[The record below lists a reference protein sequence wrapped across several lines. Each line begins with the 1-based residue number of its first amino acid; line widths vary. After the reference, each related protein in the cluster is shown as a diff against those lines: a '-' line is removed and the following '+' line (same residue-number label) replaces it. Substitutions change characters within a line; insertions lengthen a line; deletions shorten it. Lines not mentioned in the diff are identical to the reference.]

1 MSDYYTNNDDINSY
15 ADPNL
20 TNDYYSNTDSS
31 NDYYS
36 NISQPN
42 DYSSNNQSND
52 YYTNTGKQ
60 DSYYDSTDKI
70 TEDDLVN
77 KNFVI
82 QINKPRL
89 IAHIIGLLIPFIFY
103 LMCYRF
109 IKYAGD
115 YGTYITCVL
124 FIFFLLFLGFFI
136 VNVGK
141 KIEIIDKTIIIT
153 RLFYRK
159 ELISRK
165 DITKCEVITG
175 LTSYGRYHSEDYN
188 KVVIYYV
195 AEGKERKV
203 DMTDN
208 LYTCYNELV
217 RYMDYFVKCDF
228 IDGRSAF
235 ARFFDNNR

>member
-42 DYSSNNQSND
+42 DY
-52 YYTNTGKQ
+52 
-60 DSYYDSTDKI
+60 YDSTDKI

-82 QINKPRL
+82 QINKLRL

>member
-31 NDYYS
+31 NNYYS

-42 DYSSNNQSND
+42 D
-52 YYTNTGKQ
+52 
-60 DSYYDSTDKI
+60 YYDSTDKI

-82 QINKPRL
+82 QINKLRL

>member
-42 DYSSNNQSND
+42 D
-52 YYTNTGKQ
+52 
-60 DSYYDSTDKI
+60 YYDSTDKI

-153 RLFYRK
+153 RLFYQK

>member
-1 MSDYYTNNDDINSY
+1 
-15 ADPNL
+15 
-20 TNDYYSNTDSS
+20 
-31 NDYYS
+31 
-36 NISQPN
+36 
-42 DYSSNNQSND
+42 
-52 YYTNTGKQ
+52 
-60 DSYYDSTDKI
+60 
-70 TEDDLVN
+70 
-77 KNFVI
+77 
-82 QINKPRL
+82 
-89 IAHIIGLLIPFIFY
+89 
-103 LMCYRF
+103 MCYRF

-217 RYMDYFVKCDF
+217 RYMDYYVKCDF
-228 IDGRSAF
+228 IDGINYSSRSIEIH
-235 ARFFDNNR
+235 

>member
-42 DYSSNNQSND
+42 DY
-52 YYTNTGKQ
+52 
-60 DSYYDSTDKI
+60 YDSTDKI

-89 IAHIIGLLIPFIFY
+89 IAHIIGLLIPFVFY

>member
-42 DYSSNNQSND
+42 D
-52 YYTNTGKQ
+52 
-60 DSYYDSTDKI
+60 YYDSTDKI

-124 FIFFLLFLGFFI
+124 FVFFLLFLGFFI

>member
-15 ADPNL
+15 ANPNL
-20 TNDYYSNTDSS
+20 TNDYYSNTGSS

-42 DYSSNNQSND
+42 D
-52 YYTNTGKQ
+52 
-60 DSYYDSTDKI
+60 YYDSTDKI

>member
-42 DYSSNNQSND
+42 D
-52 YYTNTGKQ
+52 
-60 DSYYDSTDKI
+60 YYDSTDKI